1 MIEPETSETEGPV
14 SGFWSAVTRVITML
28 VDMIYTRTELLFLD
42 LQEGSERLLG
52 LLIWTLT
59 GLLAAAMTLFL
70 GALSLIFIFWD
81 THRVLVA
88 LLMTGLFAALAV
100 TAALVVGTK
109 VRARHAMF
117 AATLDEFSKD
127 RQHFKGMS

>member
-1 MIEPETSETEGPV
+1 MNEPESGVAAGPA
-14 SGFWSAVTRVITML
+14 SGFWSAVAHVLTTL
-28 VDMIYTRTELLFLD
+28 VDMLYTRLELLFLD

-52 LLIWTLT
+52 LLIWSLM

-88 LLMTGLFAALAV
+88 LLMTAAFAALAI
-100 TAALVVGTK
+100 TAALVVGAK
-109 VRARHAMF
+109 VRARHALF
-117 AATLDEFSKD
+117 AATLTEFSKD
-127 RQHFKGMS
+127 RQHFKVTP

>member
-1 MIEPETSETEGPV
+1 MIEPEASETEGPV
-14 SGFWSAVTRVITML
+14 GGFWSDGVHVLTTL
-28 VDMIYTRTELLFLD
+28 VDMVYTRMELLFLD

-70 GALSLIFIFWD
+70 AALSLIFIFWD
-81 THRVLVA
+81 THRVLVG
-88 LLMTGLFAALAV
+88 LLMTAIFAALAI
-100 TAALVVGTK
+100 TAALVVGAK
-109 VRARHAMF
+109 VRARHAIF

-127 RQHFKGMS
+127 RERFKVMP

>member
-1 MIEPETSETEGPV
+1 MNEPEINETAGPV
-14 SGFWSAVTRVITML
+14 SGFWSAVVHVLTTL
-28 VDMIYTRTELLFLD
+28 VDMIYTRLELLFLD
-42 LQEGSERLLG
+42 LQEGSERLLS
-52 LLIWTLT
+52 LLIWSMT

-88 LLMTGLFAALAV
+88 LLLTGSFAALAI
-100 TAALVVGTK
+100 TAALVVGAK

-117 AATLDEFSKD
+117 AATLAEFSKD
-127 RQHFKGMS
+127 RQHFKVVP

>member
-1 MIEPETSETEGPV
+1 MNDPETGDTAGPV
-14 SGFWSAVTRVITML
+14 TGFWSALVQVLTTL
-28 VDMIYTRTELLFLD
+28 VDMIYTRMELLFLD

-52 LLIWTLT
+52 LLIWSMT

-88 LLMTGLFAALAV
+88 LLLTGSFAVLAIS
-100 TAALVVGTK
+100 AALVVVAK

-117 AATLDEFSKD
+117 AATLVEFSKD
-127 RQHFKGMS
+127 RQHFKVTP

>member
-1 MIEPETSETEGPV
+1 VIEPETSETEGPV
-14 SGFWSAVTRVITML
+14 SGFWSAVIRVFTTL
-28 VDMIYTRTELLFLD
+28 VDMIYTRVELLFLD
-42 LQEGSERLLG
+42 LQEGSERLVG
-52 LLIWTLT
+52 LLIWSLT

-88 LLMTGLFAALAV
+88 LLMTGIFAALAI
-100 TAALVVGTK
+100 TAALVVAARI
-109 VRARHAMF
+109 RARQATF

-127 RQHFKGMS
+127 RQHFKVM